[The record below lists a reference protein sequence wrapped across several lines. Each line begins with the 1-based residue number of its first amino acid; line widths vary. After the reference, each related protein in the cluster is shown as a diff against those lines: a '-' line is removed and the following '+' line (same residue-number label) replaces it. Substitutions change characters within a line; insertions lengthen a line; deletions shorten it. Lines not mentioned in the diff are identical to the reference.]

1 MNNKNKTLY
10 NSKDSEIMKTSL
22 ESLNESMAETLR
34 MFSEV
39 VSKSL
44 NHITTATQGIA
55 ESIANIEFPQF
66 NQEAIQHIEFIMIL
80 RKIKWPLLNTIK
92 I

>member
-44 NHITTATQGIA
+44 NHITTAAQGIT
-55 ESIANIEFPQF
+55 ESIANIEFPQFF

-80 RKIKWPLLNTIK
+80 RKIKWPLI
-92 I
+92 